1 MEFGGLFHFV
11 DAGRPGVFRVGAGH
25 HFQGGV
31 HATLEVMTGADP
43 EDPWAPGINE
53 VEEAAEFHR
62 DAFRDD

>member
-1 MEFGGLFHFV
+1 
-11 DAGRPGVFRVGAGH
+11 
-25 HFQGGV
+25 
-31 HATLEVMTGADP
+31 MTGADP